1 MAWKN
6 YYKSHSINYTIPIEK
21 LEGLLWEKFNEV
33 KMVNENGEREWWTRM
48 VNGEWWMRIFHHY
61 SRSNNVC
68 VEKAKGSFIEVLETI
83 LVWPTSQA
91 IVSRN
96 KIKWGDRQY
105 IEFEWPGGL
114 VFQKLT
120 SPVAKVA
127 YPLRSSLCVSKN
139 HNTTTIAHGSLK
151 IAIPNLTR
159 RPISHNYGTTRV
171 ICKFWECP
179 LKTYM
184 STTLYSPTSTLLAW
198 WLEPPLSVQA
208 LMWKSMVLMLRNKTG
223 GPLGFVPMDA

>member
-21 LEGLLWEKFNEV
+21 LEGLLWEKSSEV
-33 KMVNENGEREWWTRM
+33 KMVNE
-48 VNGEWWMRIFHHY
+48 NGEWWMRIFHHY
-61 SRSNNVC
+61 SRNNNVC

-105 IEFEWPGGL
+105 TEFEWPGGL

-127 YPLRSSLCVSKN
+127 YPLRSSLCVSK
-139 HNTTTIAHGSLK
+139 
-151 IAIPNLTR
+151 
-159 RPISHNYGTTRV
+159 
-171 ICKFWECP
+171 
-179 LKTYM
+179 
-184 STTLYSPTSTLLAW
+184 
-198 WLEPPLSVQA
+198 
-208 LMWKSMVLMLRNKTG
+208 KS
-223 GPLGFVPMDA
+223 